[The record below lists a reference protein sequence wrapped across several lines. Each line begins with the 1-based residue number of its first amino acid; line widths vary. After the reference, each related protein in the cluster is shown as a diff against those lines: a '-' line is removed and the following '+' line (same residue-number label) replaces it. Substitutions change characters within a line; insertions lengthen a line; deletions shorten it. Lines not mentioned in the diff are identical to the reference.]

1 MKRSS
6 LCFMIV
12 WLASLT
18 LSACGGA
25 TTQAPA
31 SEQPDSLVVTD
42 ALSRTIEFDTP
53 PQRIVIAGQ
62 SSLTIGDA
70 IYLFPEAKTRLV
82 AQVVGRQ
89 PVGDFL
95 ALVDA
100 TWGQKIIL
108 ETGAGPE
115 QIAPLNPDV
124 VLMRSFLADKLGKS
138 LEQLGLLVVYVDL
151 ETPEQYF
158 RSVDT
163 LGQLIGNPVRAQEIR
178 AFYESRMERIAQA
191 LSGLSDEQKPR
202 VLLVEYSDQGGA
214 AALNVPSTSWLQ
226 TIEVELA
233 GGAPV
238 WKEAA
243 QAGGWT
249 VVNFEQI
256 AAWNPDKI
264 FVIHYEADSAGIVA
278 QLKADA
284 QWQALQAVQ
293 NGEIY
298 GFPADILSWDQPDP
312 RWILGVTWLAGKIHP
327 DRFSELDMIQE
338 ALAFFGQMYGM
349 DQVAIQEHIL
359 SDLKGS
365 VP

>member
-6 LCFMIV
+6 LFLMIV
-12 WLASLT
+12 LLASLT
-18 LSACGGA
+18 LNGCGGA
-25 TTQAPA
+25 ATQAPA
-31 SEQPDSLVVTD
+31 SEQTSGLVITD
-42 ALSRTIEFDTP
+42 ALNRTVEFAAP
-53 PQRIVIAGQ
+53 PQRIVIAGK
-62 SSLTIGDA
+62 SALMMVNA
-70 IYLFPEAKTRLV
+70 LYLFPEAQERLIAV
-82 AQVVGRQ
+82 TSGSQ
-89 PVGDFL
+89 PPGQFL
-95 ALVDA
+95 AFIDPVFGEKTL
-100 TWGQKIIL
+100 L
-108 ETGAGPE
+108 EPEAGPE

-124 VLMRSFLADKLGKS
+124 VLLRSFMAEKLGKS
-138 LEQLGLLVVYVDL
+138 LEQLDLSVVYVDL

-158 RSVDT
+158 RDVVT
-163 LGQLIGNPVRAQEIR
+163 LGQLLGNPVRAQEIR

-214 AALNVPSTSWLQ
+214 AALNVPSASWLQ

-249 VVNFEQI
+249 VVNFEQV
-256 AAWNPDKI
+256 AAWDPDKI
-264 FVIHYEADSAGIVA
+264 FVVHYKVNSAEVVES
-278 QLKADA
+278 LKADA
-284 QWQALQAVQ
+284 QWQALKAAQ

-298 GFPADILSWDQPDP
+298 GFPADIYSWDQPDP

-327 DRFSELDMIQE
+327 DRFPELDMTQE

-349 DQVAIQEHIL
+349 DQAAIQEHIL